1 MHTALPSQHKLNTLP
16 TSTRSITQPQS
27 RYASPCS
34 PSLSSYPAQTSSPPP
49 PPSPSS
55 SSSSSSPAPSPS
67 TSPPSASPP
76 STSSVRYSSTP
87 PPSHPSRLAND
98 PLLDAWNGA
107 KSNDAD
113 QQVKL
118 ALTELLNSAPI
129 KTDHEGRM
137 WVQKRLMD
145 TEHRLKARRRSRIS
159 GLGLQKDG
167 APVSGSSDR

>member
-1 MHTALPSQHKLNTLP
+1 MHTVLPSQHKLNTLP

-34 PSLSSYPAQTSSPPP
+34 ASLSSYPAQTSSPPP
-49 PPSPSS
+49 PPPPSS
-55 SSSSSSPAPSPS
+55 SSSSISSSAPSPS
-67 TSPPSASPP
+67 TSPPP
-76 STSSVRYSSTP
+76 TSSVRYSSTP
-87 PPSHPSRLAND
+87 PPSHPSRVAND

-137 WVQKRLMD
+137 WLQKKLMD

-167 APVSGSSDR
+167 APVSGSSDI